1 MTQNLPAKPT
11 DGVDAF
17 VSAHGGPAGEFLRFS
32 KEATFKCASDGTTL
46 PEGTRLACVYDQTQ
60 HGLIRFNGP
69 GQPPTRH
76 MGGMFDGYVPPPRS
90 ELGDDDQSLWETGLS
105 GQPQDPWQWQVLLP
119 LQDQETGK
127 LYIFQT
133 SSVTGL
139 RSVATLISTCK
150 QMAKREPDVYPVV
163 ELRVSAF
170 ESKKNPRIGLVKK
183 PDFKI
188 VGKVN
193 RNGAAPQI
201 SAAATLNDEIPW

>member
-46 PEGTRLACVYDQTQ
+46 PVSLRVRPDPARTNQVQRPRPAA
-60 HGLIRFNGP
+60 HAA
-69 GQPPTRH
+69 H
-76 MGGMFDGYVPPPRS
+76 GGMFDGYVPPPRS

-105 GQPQDPWQWQVLLP
+105 GQPQDPWQRQVLLP

-127 LYIFQT
+127 VYIFQT